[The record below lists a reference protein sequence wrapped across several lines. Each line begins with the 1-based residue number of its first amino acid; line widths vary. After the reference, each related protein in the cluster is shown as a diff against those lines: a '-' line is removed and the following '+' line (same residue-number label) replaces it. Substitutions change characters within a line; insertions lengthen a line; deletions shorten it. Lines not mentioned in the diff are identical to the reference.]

1 MLTTMN
7 RSRVLIAATAAAG
20 LVLTSAGAASAASA
34 PTEIPLPTGFQPEG
48 IDVGPGRVA
57 YVGSLADGS
66 ILRADLRTGEGEVFA
81 APTGAPSVGLEV
93 DDRGRL
99 FVAGG
104 PSGTARVVDAV
115 TGAELARFALADPA
129 AGTFVNDV
137 VVTDEAAYFTDS
149 ANPVLYRV
157 PLGRFGQ
164 LPAAEDV
171 QTLPLTGDL
180 AYDDDPA
187 TFEANGIETTPD
199 RSALLVVQSGTGLLF
214 RVDPTTGATEQ
225 VDLGGEL
232 LENGDGLT
240 RDGRT
245 LYAVQNRLNQVAVVR
260 LDRDGRSGH
269 VQERV
274 TDERFAVPTT
284 VARSGDRL
292 YLPNAQFGVESPETT
307 EYEVVSIPRP

>member
-1 MLTTMN
+1 MLSPM
-7 RSRVLIAATAAAG
+7 SLPRVLTACTAAAG
-20 LVLTSAGAASAASA
+20 LVLTGAGPASAASA

-57 YVGSLADGS
+57 YLGSLADGS
-66 ILRADLRTGEGEVFA
+66 IFRADLRTGEGEVFS
-81 APTGAPSVGLEV
+81 APTGAPAVGLEI

-104 PSGTARVVDAV
+104 ASGTARVVDAV
-115 TGAELARFALADPA
+115 TGEELARYALADAA

-137 VVTDEAAYFTDS
+137 VVTEDAAYFTDS
-149 ANPVLYRV
+149 ADPVLYRV
-157 PLGRFGQ
+157 PLGRFGE

-171 QTLPLTGDL
+171 EALPLTGDL
-180 AYDDDPA
+180 VYDDDPA

-199 RSALLVVQSGTGLLF
+199 GAALLVVQSGTGLLF
-214 RVDPTTGATEQ
+214 RVDPATGETEQ

-232 LENGDGLT
+232 LQNGDGLT

-245 LYAVQNRLNQVAVVR
+245 LYAVQNRLNQVAVLR
-260 LDRDGRSGH
+260 LDRDGRRAH
-269 VQERV
+269 VEQRV

-307 EYEVVSIPRP
+307 EYSVVAVERP

>member
-1 MLTTMN
+1 MTLP
-7 RSRVLIAATAAAG
+7 RVLIASTAAVG
-20 LVLTSAGAASAASA
+20 LVLVGAGAASAAPA

-48 IDVGPGRVA
+48 IDIGPGHVA
-57 YVGSLADGS
+57 YLGSLADGS
-66 ILRADLRTGEGEVFA
+66 LFRADLRTGEGEVFSE
-81 APTGAPSVGLEV
+81 PTGAPSVGLEI

-99 FVAGG
+99 FIAGG

-115 TGAELARFALADPA
+115 TGEELARYALADPA

-137 VVTDEAAYFTDS
+137 VVTEEAAFFTDS
-149 ANPVLYRV
+149 VNAVLYRV

-171 QTLPLTGDL
+171 EAVPLTGDL

-214 RVDPTTGATEQ
+214 RVDPGSGVTEQ

-232 LENGDGLT
+232 LVNGDGLT
-240 RDGRT
+240 RQGRT
-245 LYAVQNRLNQVAVVR
+245 LYAVQNQLNQVAVLR
-260 LDRDGRSGH
+260 LDRDGRGAH
-269 VQERV
+269 VRQRV
-274 TDERFAVPTT
+274 TDDRLAVPTT

-307 EYEVVSIPRP
+307 EYSVVAIDRP

>member
-1 MLTTMN
+1 MLATM
-7 RSRVLIAATAAAG
+7 SLPRVLIASTAAAG
-20 LVLTSAGAASAASA
+20 LVLTGAGAASAASA

-57 YVGSLADGS
+57 YLGSLADGS
-66 ILRADLRTGEGEVFA
+66 IFRADLRTGEGEVFS
-81 APTGAPSVGLEV
+81 APTGAPSVGLEI

-115 TGAELARFALADPA
+115 TGEELAGYALADAA
-129 AGTFVNDV
+129 AGAFVNDV

-149 ANPVLYRV
+149 ANPVLYRL
-157 PLGRFGQ
+157 PLGRFGE

-171 QTLPLTGDL
+171 ERLPLTGDL

-199 RSALLVVQSGTGLLF
+199 GSALLVVQSGTGLLF
-214 RVDPTTGATEQ
+214 RVDPATGETEQ

-232 LENGDGLT
+232 LEAGDGLT

-245 LYAVQNRLNQVAVVR
+245 LYAVQNQLDQVAVLR
-260 LDRDGRSGH
+260 LDRDGRRAH
-269 VQERV
+269 VEQRV
-274 TDERFAVPTT
+274 TDERLAVPTT

-292 YLPNAQFGVESPETT
+292 YLPNARFGVESPETT
-307 EYEVVSIPRP
+307 DYEVVSIPRP